1 MRATGCFLVLQF
13 LLNAKLLPRCC
24 WYWLCSRLI
33 VNQRAGCGWAMG
45 EEIQGVEGD
54 TRWTKAIPKTRNRLQ
69 ARVLVAVVGVLLA
82 LETFFVLR
90 QVYSEWG
97 GQNVDEHVRLAEIV
111 GISVVFASLVLALR
125 AATVAGALFGGLIC
139 FLLVTG
145 TASSQ
150 YTIVRSGLAPLALLF
165 VLTFLSTRAG
175 RRVKAQAGLA
185 EKRHGRSAAQV
196 IANLSIA
203 GLVVTGLGFEL
214 VTGGGVCCG
223 GGYYRVWVWPAMMM
237 MCLAAM
243 VEATA
248 DTVSSE
254 IGQAFGGQPVMLL
267 TLQRVDPGADGAVTL
282 LGSLAGIT
290 GGAFVAAVG
299 MGALR
304 LRPSQ
309 AVIAL
314 FAGTCGL
321 FFDSFLGATVERQG
335 WIGNDLVNFS
345 STAFAALLAAVVY
358 WFFIL

>member
-1 MRATGCFLVLQF
+1 
-13 LLNAKLLPRCC
+13 
-24 WYWLCSRLI
+24 
-33 VNQRAGCGWAMG
+33 MG

-54 TRWTKAIPKTRNRLQ
+54 TRWTKAIPRARNRLQ
-69 ARVLVAVVGVLLA
+69 SRVLAGLVGVVLA
-82 LETFFVLR
+82 LETFSVLR
-90 QVYSEWG
+90 QAYSIWG
-97 GQNVDEHVRLAEIV
+97 GQNVDEHILLAEIV
-111 GISVVFASLVLALR
+111 GISVAFAGLVRALR

-150 YTIVRSGLAPLALLF
+150 YTIVRSGLLPLALLF
-165 VLTFLSTRAG
+165 VLTFLATKAG
-175 RRVKAQAGLA
+175 RRVKAQEGLA

-203 GLVVTGLGFEL
+203 GLAVTGLGFEL
-214 VTGGGVCCG
+214 VAGGVCCG
-223 GGYYRVWVWPAMMM
+223 GGYYRGWVWPAMMM

-254 IGQAFGGQPVMLL
+254 IGQAFGGAPVMLL
-267 TLQRVDPGADGAVTL
+267 TLQRVEPGADGAVTL

-299 MGALR
+299 MWALR
-304 LRPSQ
+304 LSPPQ
-309 AVIAL
+309 ATIAL
-314 FAGTCGL
+314 FAGIFGL
-321 FFDSFLGATVERQG
+321 FFDSFLGATVERRG

-345 STAFAALLAAVVY
+345 STVFAALLAAVVY
-358 WFFIL
+358 RFLVF